1 MEEMCISD
9 AKFAMCTLKAPN
21 INIIVESKP
30 TKKVIECE
38 EEIARAEG
46 LINCVM
52 AWNARIAFFEFE
64 KQERPSPSRDKT

>member
-52 AWNARIAFFEFE
+52 A
-64 KQERPSPSRDKT
+64 